1 METEERMAAGIT
13 TVQPGSSADPWIS
26 AATNP
31 RWYAVYTQAH
41 HEKKT
46 AAEISRRGVESF
58 LPLYR
63 STRRWSDR
71 RIELEIPLFQGY
83 VFVHLALSDRLK
95 VLQVPGVVRLV
106 GFGGLPVP
114 LPQDQVDTL
123 RSGLRAC
130 QHAAPH
136 PYLTTGRRV
145 RFTSGPLAG
154 MHGILL
160 RRKGKSRVVIALE
173 LIQRAM
179 VVDADAADVEL
190 A

>member
-1 METEERMAAGIT
+1 MATSIRA
-13 TVQPGSSADPWIS
+13 VHQPSSSADWIS
-26 AATNP
+26 AATDP
-31 RWYAVYTQAH
+31 RWYALYTQAH

-46 AAEISRRGVESF
+46 AAEILRRGVESF

-63 STRRWSDR
+63 SPRRWSDR

-114 LPQDQVDTL
+114 LPQDQIETL

-130 QHAAPH
+130 QRAAPH

-145 RFTSGPLAG
+145 RFRGGPLAG
-154 MHGILL
+154 MFGILL
-160 RRKGKSRVVIALE
+160 RRKGKFRVVIALE

-179 VVDADAADVEL
+179 VVDVDAADVEL